1 MRNDIQPSEGE
12 DLVMEHTKTAWS
24 GDFFIAPD
32 FGGGGWKRYQQKH
45 RKLFEWYFW
54 EVFEKRHFVIV

>member
-24 GDFFIAPD
+24 GEKKSAPD
-32 FGGGGWKRYQQKH
+32 FGGGVGS
-45 RKLFEWYFW
+45 
-54 EVFEKRHFVIV
+54 VINKNIVSFLNDTFGRCLKKGIL

>member
-24 GDFFIAPD
+24 GEKIAPD
-32 FGGGGWKRYQQKH
+32 EDEGGGGLEALSTKTS
-45 RKLFEWYFW
+45 
-54 EVFEKRHFVIV
+54 